1 MSNTEPSE
9 NLKIECVGV
18 DTKVGDDA
26 FMNEEG
32 VEVGFRVIQN
42 AQSNNERLLE
52 CPSGDVP

>member
-9 NLKIECVGV
+9 DLKFECVGV

-32 VEVGFRVIQN
+32 VEVGFRVKKKCSIEQ
-42 AQSNNERLLE
+42 
-52 CPSGDVP
+52 